1 MLPDYLKQILPDTIH
16 LDYFNNLIER
26 IITDNWNNLEFN
38 ALKKGADLLSWK
50 KSESIHI
57 ITFKEVNNKVLWI
70 FIYLILSCIPY
81 WQWETGM

>member
-70 FIYLILSCIPY
+70 FIYLILSCIP
-81 WQWETGM
+81 